1 MNKVYI
7 SEYKIPDATAEYV
20 PNALKKTRL
29 FKFCLIYWLYLLTCA
44 NRFNICVIRENHGI
58 MY

>member
-7 SEYKIPDATAEYV
+7 SENKIPDATAEYV

-29 FKFCLIYWLYLLTCA
+29 FKFCLIY
-44 NRFNICVIRENHGI
+44 
-58 MY
+58 